1 MVYFKVSNSILSGAA
16 MMVYSFAN
24 HFTPLCR
31 RGHIN
36 PRQGISGTFEGI
48 LTPEGILTYT
58 KEYEGILP
66 LFSYIKF
73 LTLRHSIFR
82 SMKETRCRFETT
94 EGRRKGNE
102 KRNEKRNEATKT
114 EVEQRRRNTGRDKTK
129 QRRLLNGT

>member
-24 HFTPLCR
+24 HFTPLWR

-66 LFSYIKF
+66 LFSIF
-73 LTLRHSIFR
+73 SLVELWRNATLKNSD
-82 SMKETRCRFETT
+82 
-94 EGRRKGNE
+94 
-102 KRNEKRNEATKT
+102 
-114 EVEQRRRNTGRDKTK
+114 VELRADVELG
-129 QRRLLNGT
+129 GTL